1 MEGSN
6 DGLRRRH
13 QSKGAGMSGD
23 HNANQKSTKEER
35 EYHRKRGAEIL
46 AQIQAAQEPKHKRD
60 ISERSVRV
68 TIGMMRTL
76 ANNIPI
82 SPFHLHA
89 ADQMERMLDELL
101 RLRKKHDRQE
111 TET

>member
-1 MEGSN
+1 
-6 DGLRRRH
+6 
-13 QSKGAGMSGD
+13 MSGD
-23 HNANQKSTKEER
+23 HNANQKATKV
-35 EYHRKRGAEIL
+35 L
-46 AQIQAAQEPKHKRD
+46 AQIQAAREPKQKMPV
-60 ISERSVRV
+60 SERSIRT

-76 ANNIPI
+76 ASNIPI

-101 RLRKKHDRQE
+101 RLRKKHDGQE

>member
-1 MEGSN
+1 
-6 DGLRRRH
+6 
-13 QSKGAGMSGD
+13 MSGD
-23 HNANQKSTKEER
+23 HNANQKATKV
-35 EYHRKRGAEIL
+35 L
-46 AQIQAAQEPKHKRD
+46 AQIDAEPKSKQKV
-60 ISERSVRV
+60 SERSVRV

-76 ANNIPI
+76 ASNIPI

>member
-1 MEGSN
+1 
-6 DGLRRRH
+6 
-13 QSKGAGMSGD
+13 MSGD
-23 HNANQKSTKEER
+23 HNANQKPKQTKEER

-46 AQIQAAQEPKHKRD
+46 AQIQAAREPKPKMPV
-60 ISERSVRV
+60 SERSIRV

-76 ANNIPI
+76 ARNIPI

-101 RLRKKHDRQE
+101 RLRSKHDGQE

>member
-23 HNANQKSTKEER
+23 HNANQK
-35 EYHRKRGAEIL
+35 GAKVL
-46 AQIQAAQEPKHKRD
+46 AQIDAQPKSRQKV
-60 ISERSVRV
+60 SERSVRV

-76 ANNIPI
+76 ASNIPI

-101 RLRKKHDRQE
+101 RLRKRNDRQE

>member
-1 MEGSN
+1 
-6 DGLRRRH
+6 
-13 QSKGAGMSGD
+13 MSGD
-23 HNANQKSTKEER
+23 HNANQKPKQSKEER

-46 AQIQAAQEPKHKRD
+46 AQIQAAREPKPKMPV
-60 ISERSVRV
+60 SERSIRT

-76 ANNIPI
+76 ASNIPI

-89 ADQMERMLDELL
+89 ADQMERMLDELI
-101 RLRKKHDRQE
+101 RLRKKHDGQE

>member
-1 MEGSN
+1 
-6 DGLRRRH
+6 
-13 QSKGAGMSGD
+13 MSGD
-23 HNANQKSTKEER
+23 HNANQKPKQTKEER

-46 AQIQAAQEPKHKRD
+46 AQIQAAREPKEKRGV
-60 ISERSVRV
+60 SERSVQV

-76 ANNIPI
+76 ANKIPI

-89 ADQMERMLDELL
+89 ADQMERMLDELI
-101 RLRKKHDRQE
+101 RLRNKHDRQE

>member
-1 MEGSN
+1 
-6 DGLRRRH
+6 
-13 QSKGAGMSGD
+13 MSGD
-23 HNANQKSTKEER
+23 HNANQKPKQTKEER
-35 EYHRKRGAEIL
+35 EYHRRRGAEIL
-46 AQIQAAQEPKHKRD
+46 AQIDAQPKSRQKV
-60 ISERSVRV
+60 SERSVRV

-76 ANNIPI
+76 ANKIPI

>member
-1 MEGSN
+1 
-6 DGLRRRH
+6 
-13 QSKGAGMSGD
+13 MSGD
-23 HNANQKSTKEER
+23 HNANQKPKQTKEER

-46 AQIQAAQEPKHKRD
+46 AQIQKAREPKMPV
-60 ISERSVRV
+60 SERSIRT
-68 TIGMMRTL
+68 TIGMIRTL
-76 ANNIPI
+76 ASNIPI

-101 RLRKKHDRQE
+101 QLRKRNDRQE

>member
-1 MEGSN
+1 
-6 DGLRRRH
+6 
-13 QSKGAGMSGD
+13 MSGD
-23 HNANQKSTKEER
+23 HNANQKPKQSKEER

-46 AQIQAAQEPKHKRD
+46 AQIQAAREPKQHV
-60 ISERSVRV
+60 SERSVRV

-89 ADQMERMLDELL
+89 ADQMERMLDELI
-101 RLRKKHDRQE
+101 RLRSKHDGQE

>member
-1 MEGSN
+1 
-6 DGLRRRH
+6 
-13 QSKGAGMSGD
+13 MSGD
-23 HNANQKSTKEER
+23 HNANQKPKQNMKKLLEVTPAQME
-35 EYHRKRGAEIL
+35 HADALL
-46 AQIQAAQEPKHKRD
+46 AQIQAAREPKPKMPV
-60 ISERSVRV
+60 SERSIRT

-76 ANNIPI
+76 ASNIPI

-101 RLRKKHDRQE
+101 RLRKRNDRQE

>member
-1 MEGSN
+1 
-6 DGLRRRH
+6 
-13 QSKGAGMSGD
+13 MSGD
-23 HNANQKSTKEER
+23 HNANQKATKV
-35 EYHRKRGAEIL
+35 L
-46 AQIQAAQEPKHKRD
+46 AQIQAAREPKQKMPV
-60 ISERSVRV
+60 SERSIRT

-76 ANNIPI
+76 ASNIPI

-101 RLRKKHDRQE
+101 RLRKRNDRQE

>member
-1 MEGSN
+1 
-6 DGLRRRH
+6 
-13 QSKGAGMSGD
+13 MSGD
-23 HNANQKSTKEER
+23 HNANQKPKQNMKKLLEVTPAQME
-35 EYHRKRGAEIL
+35 HADALL
-46 AQIQAAQEPKHKRD
+46 AQIQAAREPKPRQEV
-60 ISERSVRV
+60 SERSIRT

-76 ANNIPI
+76 ASNIPI

-101 RLRKKHDRQE
+101 RLRKRNDRQE

>member
-1 MEGSN
+1 
-6 DGLRRRH
+6 
-13 QSKGAGMSGD
+13 MSGD
-23 HNANQKSTKEER
+23 HNANQKPKQTKEER

-46 AQIQAAQEPKHKRD
+46 AQIQAAREPKQHV
-60 ISERSVRV
+60 SERSVRV

-76 ANNIPI
+76 ARNIPI

-101 RLRKKHDRQE
+101 RLRKKHDGQE

>member
-1 MEGSN
+1 
-6 DGLRRRH
+6 
-13 QSKGAGMSGD
+13 MSGD
-23 HNANQKSTKEER
+23 HNANQKATKV
-35 EYHRKRGAEIL
+35 L
-46 AQIQAAQEPKHKRD
+46 AQIDAEPKSRQKV
-60 ISERSVRV
+60 SERSVRV

-76 ANNIPI
+76 ASNIPI

>member
-1 MEGSN
+1 
-6 DGLRRRH
+6 
-13 QSKGAGMSGD
+13 MSGD
-23 HNANQKSTKEER
+23 HNANQKPTKEER

-46 AQIQAAQEPKHKRD
+46 AQIQAARESEPKEKMPV
-60 ISERSVRV
+60 SERSIRT

-76 ANNIPI
+76 ASNIPI

-101 RLRKKHDRQE
+101 RLRKKHD
-111 TET
+111 

>member
-1 MEGSN
+1 
-6 DGLRRRH
+6 
-13 QSKGAGMSGD
+13 MSGD
-23 HNANQKSTKEER
+23 HNANQK
-35 EYHRKRGAEIL
+35 GAEIL
-46 AQIQAAQEPKHKRD
+46 AQIQAAREPKQKMPV
-60 ISERSVRV
+60 SERSIRT

-76 ANNIPI
+76 ASNIPI

-101 RLRKKHDRQE
+101 RLRKRNDRQE

>member
-1 MEGSN
+1 
-6 DGLRRRH
+6 
-13 QSKGAGMSGD
+13 MSGD
-23 HNANQKSTKEER
+23 HNANQKPTKEER

-46 AQIQAAQEPKHKRD
+46 AQIDAEPKPRQKV
-60 ISERSVRV
+60 SERSVRV

-76 ANNIPI
+76 ARNIPI

-101 RLRKKHDRQE
+101 RLRKK
-111 TET
+111 T